1 MSGYV
6 AILPPGETVMTK
18 DKLKKEMERCR
29 KIHENGRLSAADH
42 ESVRIIV
49 NRQVAEKIVRRLD
62 IVEQMVSEK
71 MKELIN

>member
-1 MSGYV
+1 
-6 AILPPGETVMTK
+6 MTK
-18 DKLKKEMERCR
+18 NGLKREMARCR

-42 ESVRIIV
+42 ESVRTIV
-49 NRQVAEKIVRRLD
+49 NRQVAGQIVRRLD